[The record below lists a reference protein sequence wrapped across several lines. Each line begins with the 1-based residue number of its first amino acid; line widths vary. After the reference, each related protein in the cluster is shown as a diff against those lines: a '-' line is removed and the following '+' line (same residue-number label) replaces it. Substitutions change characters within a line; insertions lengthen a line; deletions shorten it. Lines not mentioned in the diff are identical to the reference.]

1 MNNIVS
7 QVLNPLLKDSKI
19 FIPKKFKKVKL
30 DVGLSM
36 NAPHAEVWTENEK
49 DLLVIGFEPSSL
61 CHDSFTN
68 HNKEMSSQYPNY
80 TFVNPNKIFNN
91 FYPLKCALSN
101 GEPRFQ
107 TFYTTGN
114 DLGCSSLYEP
124 TYFPVIQT
132 EEVPVITLKDF
143 FNLFPWEQIPYI
155 DQLKIDTQGSDYE
168 VLLGAGDYLNNIVY
182 ITLENST
189 HNQYKKEDDYHK
201 FDFYLK
207 QFNFIKTKEE
217 GINSTY
223 LNFNHIDKTEDIK
236 FFVENK

>member
-1 MNNIVS
+1 MNSIVN
-7 QVLNPLLKDSKI
+7 QVLNPLLKDNKI
-19 FIPKKFKKVKL
+19 FIPERFKKVKL
-30 DVGLSM
+30 DVGLSI
-36 NAPHAEVWTENEK
+36 NAPHAEVWIENEE

-68 HNKEMSSQYPNY
+68 HNEEMSLKYPNY
-80 TFVNPNKIFNN
+80 TFVNPNKIFNS

-101 GEPRFQ
+101 GEPRHQ

-124 TYFPVIQT
+124 TYFPIIQT
-132 EEVPVITLKDF
+132 EEVSVINLKEF
-143 FNLFPWEQIPYI
+143 FDLFPWEQISYI

-168 VLLGAGDYLNNIVY
+168 VLLGAGDYLNNVVY

-201 FDFYLK
+201 FDSYLK
-207 QFNFIKTKEE
+207 QFNFIKTQEE

-223 LNFNHIDKTEDIK
+223 LNFTHLDKVTNIK
-236 FFVENK
+236 FFVFNL

>member
-1 MNNIVS
+1 MNSIVN
-7 QVLNPLLKDSKI
+7 QVLNPLLKDNKI
-19 FIPKKFKKVKL
+19 FIPERFKKVKL
-30 DVGLSM
+30 DVGLSI
-36 NAPHAEVWTENEK
+36 NAPHAEVWIENEE

-68 HNKEMSSQYPNY
+68 RNEEMSLKYPNY

-101 GEPRFQ
+101 GEPRHQ

-124 TYFPVIQT
+124 TYFPIIQT
-132 EEVPVITLKDF
+132 EEVSVINLKEF
-143 FNLFPWEQIPYI
+143 FDLFPWEQISYI

-168 VLLGAGDYLNNIVY
+168 VLLGAGDYLNNVVY

-201 FDFYLK
+201 FDSYLK
-207 QFNFIKTKEE
+207 QFNFIKTQEE

-223 LNFNHIDKTEDIK
+223 LNFTHLDKVTNIK
-236 FFVENK
+236 FFVFNL